1 MKPVLTA
8 LGILCALGSGDQILP
23 RALKGDISGMKPTS
37 GVFPNKKPPF
47 GYVKENLPLADGLRC
62 NQLLLAAYKQI
73 KDKVEQAKATYGA
86 ERIGLVIG
94 TSNTGVEE
102 SQKFIHEW
110 LETGNKPAAFRF
122 EMLELGMS
130 ALFLKKTAEIKGPAW
145 AVSTACSSSAK
156 AFVSARRLLELD
168 LCDAVLTGGAD
179 SFCQFALH
187 GFDALQSLDEKQSRP
202 MRAGRAG
209 INLGEG
215 AALFL
220 MEKTGIG
227 PRLLG
232 AGESSDAYHLTAPDP
247 TGNGAQTAMMAALK
261 DAGLTADEIDFINL
275 HGTGTEQNDAME
287 SKAVFNLF
295 ADRVPAASTKPLTGH
310 TLGASGA
317 IEAGLSWLMLRR
329 GHGLIPHVSE
339 GKTDFNLS
347 PIKLSQGEDLPVKR
361 ILSNSFAFGGS
372 NAALILG
379 NMP

>member
-1 MKPVLTA
+1 MKRE
-8 LGILCALGSGDQILP
+8 LCI
-23 RALKGDISGMKPTS
+23 
-37 GVFPNKKPPF
+37 
-47 GYVKENLPLADGLRC
+47 Y
-62 NQLLLAAYKQI
+62 YKYHKI
-73 KDKVEQAKATYGA
+73 Y
-86 ERIGLVIG
+86 L
-94 TSNTGVEE
+94 
-102 SQKFIHEW
+102 W
-110 LETGNKPAAFRF
+110 
-122 EMLELGMS
+122 
-130 ALFLKKTAEIKGPAW
+130 
-145 AVSTACSSSAK
+145 
-156 AFVSARRLLELD
+156 LLED
-168 LCDAVLTGGAD
+168 
-179 SFCQFALH
+179 F
-187 GFDALQSLDEKQSRP
+187 
-202 MRAGRAG
+202 
-209 INLGEG
+209 NLENY
-215 AALFL
+215 FSDRL